1 MNLKFV
7 LCLLCVNSV
16 FSWKWAGHYLTTRI
30 AQILLEKDSPETVE
44 NINHI
49 LQILELSSPSQTVY
63 EGKHPFV
70 ECSAYADWIKYRGGS
85 WQSNWHF
92 VDVPILD
99 QGGGIRNFTVPD
111 HNSSTIQQKRF
122 RQSLTGLTTL
132 RVTRKVR
139 FTSQLWKMDLMDIH
153 ILIHFQLG

>member
-1 MNLKFV
+1 M
-7 LCLLCVNSV
+7 
-16 FSWKWAGHYLTTRI
+16 TTRI

-49 LQILELSSPSQTVY
+49 LQIMELSSPSQTVY

-99 QGGGIRNFTVPD
+99 QGGGIRNFTVPE
-111 HNSSTIQQKRF
+111 HNSTETVQAIVNWFNNTPGYQESPIYKSIMENGPYGHSHF
-122 RQSLTGLTTL
+122 DSFSIGLRL
-132 RVTRKVR
+132 
-139 FTSQLWKMDLMDIH
+139 LIH
-153 ILIHFQLG
+153 IVGDMH